1 VWFSVLSL
9 VVFGFFSSF
18 FFEVVPAAF
27 GAAGLSW
34 ESGVEACVLYGFCGS
49 VLEPGAEFHTF
60 TPACVSRF
68 ERNSS

>member
-1 VWFSVLSL
+1 
-9 VVFGFFSSF
+9 
-18 FFEVVPAAF
+18 
-27 GAAGLSW
+27 LSW